1 MRSDWLF
8 PICTG
13 AERLKDDKGD
23 KLHPTQKPEALLA
36 RILMSSTRPGDIVL
50 DPFFGSGT
58 TGAVARR
65 LGRHFVGIEREQA
78 YIDAATQRIASVK
91 PLAKADLSVLSGKRA
106 EPRVAFVSLIDSGLV
121 KAGATLYDA
130 RRRWAARV
138 RADGTLAIGD
148 QAGSIHRIGAQVQGL
163 DACNGWTFWHY
174 ERAGGLTPIDELRR
188 IARLGMERAGA

>member
-1 MRSDWLF
+1 V
-8 PICTG
+8 
-13 AERLKDDKGD
+13 
-23 KLHPTQKPEALLA
+23 
-36 RILMSSTRPGDIVL
+36 VL

-78 YIDAATQRIASVK
+78 YIDAANERIAAVR
-91 PLAKADLSVLSGKRA
+91 PLDEASLGVLTGKRA
-106 EPRVAFVSLIDSGLV
+106 EPRVAFVSLIDTGLI
-121 KAGATLYDA
+121 APGTTLCDA
-130 RRRWAARV
+130 KRRWSAKV
-138 RADGTLAIGD
+138 RADGTLVVGD
-148 QAGSIHRIGAQVQGL
+148 NAGSIHRVGAQVQGL

>member
-13 AERLKDDKGD
+13 AERLRDDKGD

-36 RILMSSTRPGDIVL
+36 RILMASTKPGDVVL

-65 LGRHFVGIEREQA
+65 LGRRFVGIEREQD
-78 YIDAATQRIASVK
+78 YIDAANQRIAAVK
-91 PLAKADLSVLSGKRA
+91 PLADADLAVLSGKRA
-106 EPRVAFVSLIDSGLV
+106 EPRVAFVSLIDSGLL

-130 RRRWAARV
+130 GKRWAARV
-138 RADGTLAIGD
+138 RADGTLAIGE
-148 QAGSIHRIGAQVQGL
+148 QAGSIHRLGAQVQGL